1 VLLTTEPRLAGSA
14 HRGHA
19 GERCD
24 QAWFAGRKAGQKS
37 TISGCAQASTINLFA
52 PRPRK
57 RRPKDWGAQDL
68 HCTPKGS
75 YQSSVLPQAPS
86 GRLGGSPYDDH
97 LRLADQGVVR
107 FDTFQR
113 ALPKSGRPSEAYFAR
128 LCRKSRH
135 SPNREITCPHEGR
148 LQIGGAKSSKFS
160 LISSPCTV
168 IEQRMALLHRSHV
181 VDFGMSPFE

>member
-1 VLLTTEPRLAGSA
+1 MRPSVVRWPQGWPKVDDLGVRAGLNHQPLCAPATKKAPQGLGGAGSA
-14 HRGHA
+14 LH
-19 GERCD
+19 
-24 QAWFAGRKAGQKS
+24 S
-37 TISGCAQASTINLFA
+37 
-52 PRPRK
+52 K
-57 RRPKDWGAQDL
+57 REL
-68 HCTPKGS
+68 SVIT
-75 YQSSVLPQAPS
+75 VLPQAPS

-113 ALPKSGRPSEAYFAR
+113 ALPKSGRPSEAYFAG